1 MQRFVLSRDAARLVI
16 LQRIELA
23 SPNLKKVRKLFG
35 RYLFSKIFSKYAINP
50 DVISKNY
57 YNIMKSEFLTIKH
70 FINHSNKILSI
81 GSGMGG
87 LEVIINNDFKDSFF
101 TMIERNFVSKK
112 IRYGWDNEN
121 SEAYNNFRLLEE
133 FLQKHNIDKK
143 KYELIDYDKQKL
155 PQRNY
160 DVITSLYSLDFH
172 YDFEIYK
179 DYLRQNSSNKTII
192 IFDTIRPSFFKNIFK
207 SVEIIKEDNNT
218 LHKSKRI
225 ACREF
230 I

>member
-1 MQRFVLSRDAARLVI
+1 MQSFVLSRDAARLVI

-23 SPNLKKVRKLFG
+23 SPNLKRIRKLFG
-35 RYLFSKIFSKYAINP
+35 RFLFSKIFSKYSINP
-50 DVISKNY
+50 KIISKNY
-57 YNIMKSEFLTIKH
+57 HDIMKNEFLTIKH
-70 FINHSNKILSI
+70 FVSHNNKILSI
-81 GSGMGG
+81 GSGLGG
-87 LEVIINNDFKDSFF
+87 LEVIINNEFNDTSF

-112 IRYGWDNEN
+112 IRYGWDNKN
-121 SEAYNNFRLLEE
+121 SEAYNNFKLLEE

-143 KYELIDYDKQKL
+143 KYELIDYDNQKL
-155 PQRNY
+155 PQRKY
-160 DVITSLYSLDFH
+160 DMITSLYSLDFH

-179 DYLRQNSSNKTII
+179 DYLRQSSTTKTVI
-192 IFDTIRPSFFKNIFK
+192 IFDTIRPSFFKNVFK
-207 SVEIIKEDNNT
+207 FVEIIKEDTNT

>member
-179 DYLRQNSSNKTII
+179 DYLRQSSSNKTII

>member
-35 RYLFSKIFSKYAINP
+35 RYLFSKIFSKYSINP

-57 YNIMKSEFLTIKH
+57 FNIMKSEFLTIKH